1 MGVLCRFF
9 GILRY
14 IDFMKKGNCMT
25 DNNAVQILS
34 LVKELLKKEYSDT
47 SYMLWFDILEI
58 VSIDENRVVLS
69 SGDEFKYNIVKTRY
83 LDVIAEKF
91 NEVMGF
97 PLEVDIILNKPEP
110 SSKSAAQTL
119 SEIGQNSLESEENKT
134 AAVRTDDFLNHNDY
148 TFDNFIVGGS
158 NKFAHAACVAVAET
172 PGSVYNPLFIYGPSG
187 LGKTHLMYAVTNEIL
202 KKKPNTKLV
211 YIKCE
216 DFTIQLIDAISK
228 KSTAAFREKFR
239 RADILLIDDIQ
250 FVAGKESTQEELFH
264 TFNTLYE
271 DHKQIILTCDR
282 PARDIKY
289 LEDRLKTRF
298 EWGLIA
304 DIQPPDTELRAAIIK
319 KKAETLGVSLSN
331 DVIAYLSEKLK
342 SNVRQIE
349 GAVKRLSATSFI
361 SGEKITVELA
371 QRCLSDIVSEDIP
384 LSMKINRILYTV
396 SEKYGVEVEDIKGK
410 KRIKE
415 VAWARHV
422 AIYILRTK
430 TDMSLPAIGEEFS
443 GRDHST
449 ILNSYRTIEN
459 EIRDNPSFAVEMNE
473 LINEIDI

>member
-1 MGVLCRFF
+1 
-9 GILRY
+9 
-14 IDFMKKGNCMT
+14 MT
-25 DNNAVQILS
+25 KDDNAIEIWS
-34 LVKELLKKEYSDT
+34 LVKENLRKEFSDT
-47 SYMLWFDILEI
+47 SYNLWFADLS
-58 VSIDENRVVLS
+58 VLSLDENGVILS
-69 SGDEFKYNIVKTRY
+69 AASEFKYKIVKNKY
-83 LDVIAEKF
+83 LSVIEKKF
-91 NEVMGF
+91 EEVMGF
-97 PLEVDIILNKPEP
+97 PLPVDLKLEEAE
-110 SSKSAAQTL
+110 SQYKSAAKTL
-119 SEIGQNSLESEENKT
+119 SEIGKSNLSTETAENEK
-134 AAVRTDDFLNHNDY
+134 VRTDDFLNHNDY

-158 NKFAHAACVAVAET
+158 NKFAQAACTAVAET

-202 KKKPNTKLV
+202 KKKPGTNLV

-216 DFTIQLIDAISK
+216 DFTNQLIDAISK

-239 RADILLIDDIQ
+239 RADVLLIDDIQ

-264 TFNTLYE
+264 TFNALYE

-282 PARDIKY
+282 PAKDIKL

-331 DVIAYLSEKLK
+331 DVVSYLAEKLK

-384 LSMKINRILYTV
+384 LTMKINRILYTV
-396 SEKYGVEVEDIKGK
+396 SEKYGVEIEDIKGK
-410 KRIKE
+410 KRMKE
-415 VAWARHV
+415 IAWARHV
-422 AIYILRTK
+422 AIYIIREK
-430 TDMSLPAIGEEFS
+430 TDMSTTAIGKEFS
-443 GRDHST
+443 GRDHAT
-449 ILNSYRTIEN
+449 ILSSYKIIEK
-459 EIRDNPSFAVEMNE
+459 EIKDNPSFAVEMNE